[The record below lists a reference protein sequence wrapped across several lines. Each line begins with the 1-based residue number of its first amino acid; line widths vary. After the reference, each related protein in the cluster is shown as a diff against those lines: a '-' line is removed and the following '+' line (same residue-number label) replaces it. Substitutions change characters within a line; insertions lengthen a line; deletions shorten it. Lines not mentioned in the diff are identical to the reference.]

1 MAINLKPKTY
11 TPVADYFIGLSNVT
25 GSLITNLKL
34 QKLVYY
40 ADAWHLANYDKPL
53 IAEDFQAWVH
63 GPAIPA
69 LYGQYKD
76 FGWQPIIREDLDEG
90 QFNQVLKAFEE
101 PIKTLLEA
109 VSDSYFGMTA
119 FELERLT
126 HNEDPWKITREG
138 LSDDEPSS
146 KIIDKNLMKKYYRS
160 FIKDGSSSKK
170 V

>member
-1 MAINLKPKTY
+1 MAISFKPKTY

-53 IAEDFQAWVH
+53 IEEDFQAWVH

-69 LYGQYKD
+69 LYGIYKD
-76 FGWQPIIREDLDEG
+76 FGWQPIIRKDLDENAYMAIVG
-90 QFNQVLKAFEE
+90 GFDGPVQVL
-101 PIKTLLEA
+101 LSQ
-109 VSDSYFGMTA
+109 VSDAYFGMTA

-126 HNEDPWKITREG
+126 HNEDPWKIAREG
-138 LSDDEPSS
+138 LADDEPSN
-146 KIIDKNLMKKYYRS
+146 KVIDKNIMKEYYRS
-160 FIKDGSSSKK
+160 FIK
-170 V
+170 